1 MPVDRIMLGQVVRS
15 TAGRD
20 CGRLYMVVGF
30 APPSFVLVADGR
42 GRETARPK
50 KKNVR
55 HISVLKV
62 VAEGVAAKVADGSK
76 VSDREVRAVLNTCA
90 GADSCDADEEGCA
103 CPSKMS

>member
-1 MPVDRIMLGQVVRS
+1 MPVERIRLGQVVRS

-20 CGRLYMVVGF
+20 FGCLYVVVGF

-42 GRETARPK
+42 GREAVRPK

-55 HISVLKV
+55 HVSVLNM
-62 VAEGVAAKVADGSK
+62 VAEGVAATVAGGGK
-76 VSDREVRAVLNTCA
+76 VSDREVRAVLNSCT
-90 GADSCDADEEGCA
+90 GTGNCDADEEGCS

>member
-1 MPVDRIMLGQVVRS
+1 VPVDRITLGQIVKS

-30 APPSFVLVADGR
+30 APPSCVLVADGR
-42 GRETARPK
+42 GREAARPK

-55 HISVLKV
+55 HISVLKM
-62 VAEGVAAKVADGSK
+62 VAEGVAAKVADGGR
-76 VSDREVRAVLNTCA
+76 VSDREVRAALKTCA
-90 GADSCDADEEGCA
+90 GDNSSDADEEGCA